1 MAAIADA
8 DGVDDPKLGQA
19 RAVGRARAA
28 HDASAAAA
36 VVARAHL
43 LRVRSQRR
51 LPHKVCAAAGAAVG
65 RAIEGHPVG
74 RSVSGGERG
83 ARRLQRGEVRAP
95 SVILDHVRR

>member
-1 MAAIADA
+1 MAAITDA
-8 DGVDDPKLGQA
+8 DGVDDPKLGEA

-43 LRVRSQRR
+43 LGVRSQRR
-51 LPHKVCAAAGAAVG
+51 LPHKVRAAARTAIRRAV
-65 RAIEGHPVG
+65 EGHPFG
-74 RSVSGGERG
+74 RSVGGGERG

-95 SVILDHVRR
+95 SVVLDHVRR